1 MKTFSEELEQS
12 QKDWKVMNNPFL
24 DDRPLTDET
33 LNELGFKK
41 SFGTVNRYELTING
55 VELYYYDGKTK
66 VEVDIHFVE
75 STYSYK
81 TIGSVK
87 MLIEALK
94 GDE

>member
-1 MKTFSEELEQS
+1 MTLGLTEQGKFYEKYNDPS
-12 QKDWKVMNNPFL
+12 
-24 DDRPLTDET
+24 PLTEET
-33 LNELGFKK
+33 LKELGFEK

-55 VELYYYDGKTK
+55 VELYYYGGETK

-94 GDE
+94 GEGETE

>member
-1 MKTFSEELEQS
+1 MGTTFGV
-12 QKDWKVMNNPFL
+12 DI
-24 DDRPLTDET
+24 DDEDRLLTDET
-33 LNELGFKK
+33 LKEFGFRK

-55 VELYYYDGKTK
+55 VELYYYGGRAR